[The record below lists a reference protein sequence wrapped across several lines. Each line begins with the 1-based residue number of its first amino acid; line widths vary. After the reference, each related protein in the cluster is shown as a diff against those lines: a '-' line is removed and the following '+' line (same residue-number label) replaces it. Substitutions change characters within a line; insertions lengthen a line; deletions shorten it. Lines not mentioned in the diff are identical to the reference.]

1 MVNITE
7 EDIKNRIYQK
17 YIKPTKNNKEEY
29 IGIEIEIPIINLNKE
44 PVNFN
49 VVHKV
54 TNIFKDKFNNFD
66 VEETD
71 YEGKH
76 QCLKKQIKQ

>member
-54 TNIFKDKFNNFD
+54 TNIFKDKFNR
-66 VEETD
+66 
-71 YEGKH
+71 
-76 QCLKKQIKQ
+76 L

>member
-71 YEGKH
+71 YEGNINA
-76 QCLKKQIKQ
+76 LKNK